1 MPTDTLD
8 LTHPTL
14 LFKPV
19 AKDRWFYD
27 RFEYCMA
34 FRLNEINCLREL
46 NHASIDDTI
55 ERRRQWRE
63 MAQRRWLA
71 NGNNTSLHRFYQE
84 ITEKTSQDL
93 HKLADVLL
101 ATQEE
106 FKLVVG
112 INEGHVYSN
121 NITLLTKL
129 SAMAELTHKTYS
141 RAEVN
146 RPKNTIL
153 LRNPRH
159 SFRSYFKCVKLTTEQ
174 KERITKFLKN
184 QHDHIRMGPSLKK
197 WAYESPLNNSQDYF
211 FVDYTTPSWLTML
224 SLIHPGLIRKTMCIV
239 PATK

>member
-14 LFKPV
+14 LFKSV

-63 MAQRRWLA
+63 MAQKRWIA
-71 NGNNTSLHRFYQE
+71 NGTNVSMHRFYQE
-84 ITEKTSQDL
+84 ITEKTLQDL

-121 NITLLTKL
+121 NMALLINL
-129 SAMAELTHKTYS
+129 STMPELTHKTYS
-141 RAEVN
+141 RAEIN
-146 RPKNTIL
+146 RPKNTVL

-159 SFRSYFKCVKLTTEQ
+159 SFRSYFKHTKFSQEQ
-174 KERITKFLKN
+174 KKQLTEFLSN
-184 QHDHIRMGPSLKK
+184 QDHIRMAPSLQK
-197 WAYESPLNNSQDYF
+197 WTQEFQYTRLQDYF

-224 SLIHPGLIRKTMCIV
+224 SLIHPGLIRKTVCIV